1 MSSVAQYAQ
10 DSMLFDPG
18 ESTSGDLY
26 HMADSEVTVTG
37 FDRAINET
45 TFHVRYAETD
55 RMGVVHH
62 AVYLVWFEEG
72 RSAFIRERGWNY
84 ADIERSGYFL
94 AASKLNAKYFRAARY
109 DQRVTVRTWIASYRS
124 RTITCACEVTDADNE
139 ESLFVATIRLICLN
153 GDGAIVRIPKAW
165 SRWLDS

>member
-1 MSSVAQYAQ
+1 MKGY
-10 DSMLFDPG
+10 
-18 ESTSGDLY
+18 
-26 HMADSEVTVTG
+26 
-37 FDRAINET
+37 DRGSNET

-55 RMGVVHH
+55 SMGVVHH

-72 RSAFIRERGWNY
+72 RSAFIRDRGWSY

-94 AASKLNAKYFRAARY
+94 AASKLDAKYFRAARY
-109 DQRVTVRTWIASYRS
+109 DQRVTVRTWITSYRS
-124 RTITCACEVTDADNE
+124 RTITFACEVTGTDNE

-153 GDGAIVRIPKAW
+153 GDGAIVRVPKAW